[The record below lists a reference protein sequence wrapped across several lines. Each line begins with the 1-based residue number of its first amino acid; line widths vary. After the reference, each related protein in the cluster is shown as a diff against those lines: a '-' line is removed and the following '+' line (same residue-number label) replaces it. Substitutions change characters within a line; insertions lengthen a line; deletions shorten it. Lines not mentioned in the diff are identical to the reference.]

1 MLLRSAAVYPCS
13 MRGDQAP
20 GTAALGAGL
29 TFGMRGTVRAP
40 RDTKRPDAGSFL
52 FTLVGLKTCL
62 VNWQNILRTELST
75 LENVG
80 VGKDIHGIKSTYA
93 KMPSIIFI

>member
-1 MLLRSAAVYPCS
+1 M
-13 MRGDQAP
+13 
-20 GTAALGAGL
+20 
-29 TFGMRGTVRAP
+29 P
-40 RDTKRPDAGSFL
+40 RDMKRPDAGSFL
-52 FTLVGLKTCL
+52 FTLMGLKTCL

-80 VGKDIHGIKSTYA
+80 VGKGIRGIKSTYA